1 MRTNQSKKKLIK
13 NLEMKVNFNIFVSM
27 KYLIFISQVLL
38 ILAFVFIIGL
48 HMYFMTKQVETFSSF
63 LTNMLL
69 FACMVSSAAFLIIS
83 LSKYRKEL

>member
-1 MRTNQSKKKLIK
+1 
-13 NLEMKVNFNIFVSM
+13 MKTLMI
-27 KYLIFISQVLL
+27 ICQVLL

-48 HMYFMTKQVETFSSF
+48 HLLFMTRQVESFSSF
-63 LTNMLL
+63 LMNMLL